1 MNNSCRP
8 LRKSRALNTV
18 MFMFMTFLPVVI
30 CTDSIAADSNSNK
43 QTKIADRIEFQAYP
57 FELAAVR
64 LLPGPFRLA
73 QQLDANYLLLLEADR
88 LLSGFRKEA
97 GLQPK
102 AEGYGGWEKEGIA
115 GHSLG
120 HYLSACAMM
129 YASTGDSRFKERVNY
144 IVDELELCQRAHG
157 DGYVAAIPDGRRVFA
172 EIASG
177 DIRAKGF
184 DLNGIWVPWYTL
196 HKELAGLLDAQH
208 YCDNQKALIIAG
220 KLADFALEI
229 TKNLNEEQFQRML
242 ACEHG
247 GMNEVLAELCARTA
261 KGKYLNLSKRFHH
274 KFVLDPLTRH
284 EDKLAGLHANTN
296 IPKLIGLARR
306 YEITGDLNDKT
317 AAEYFWD
324 RMVNHHSY
332 VIGGN
337 SSYEYLAEADKLDK
351 LLSNNTCETCN
362 TYNMLKLT
370 QHLFCW
376 QVKAAYADY
385 YERALYNHIL
395 ASQHPGSGMFCY
407 YIPLKPGAFKE
418 YSDPY
423 DSFWCCVGTG
433 MENHAKYNGN
443 IYFHDDD
450 GLWVNLY
457 IASELRWS
465 EKGLNL
471 RQETNFPESDKIHFN
486 LQVKKP
492 IKLTMRFRYPSWA
505 QNGINVL
512 VNGETQKVHSAP
524 GSYVDVQRTWKNGD
538 TIEITIP
545 MSLRTEP
552 LPDNPQRVAVCYGPL
567 VLAGELGKVEDV
579 IVKGQNYVPVF
590 ITGGNNVNEWIKPL
604 PDKADT
610 FQTVA
615 AGRPRDVLLY
625 PFYKM
630 HNKRYSVYWEI
641 LTEDQWLTRQEEIK
655 AELARIR
662 ELEGRTVDFVQPG
675 EAQSEKDHNQ
685 QGDKTNSGEAWDGK
699 YRHAYEGGWFS
710 FDLKVQSDTTNI
722 LVCTFWGG
730 DSGQR
735 TFDILVDGQILA
747 TQSLRNNK
755 PGEFIDVNYPL
766 PRGLTSGKNKV
777 TVKFQAHA
785 DNTAGGVFGV
795 RVVQ

>member
-1 MNNSCRP
+1 MN
-8 LRKSRALNTV
+8 SRLI
-18 MFMFMTFLPVVI
+18 LL
-30 CTDSIAADSNSNK
+30 SWG
-43 QTKIADRIEFQAYP
+43 
-57 FELAAVR
+57 AVR
-64 LLPGPFRLA
+64 LLPGPFRQA

-97 GLQPK
+97 GLSPK

-129 YASTGDSRFKERVNY
+129 YASTGDSLFKQRVDY

-172 EIASG
+172 EISTG
-177 DIRAKGF
+177 NIRAKGF

-196 HKELAGLLDAQH
+196 HKELAGLLDARH
-208 YCDNQKALIIAG
+208 YCDNQKALIIAA
-220 KLADFALEI
+220 KLADFTLET
-229 TKNLNEEQFQRML
+229 TKNLNEEQFQKML

-247 GMNEVLAELCARTA
+247 GMNEVLAELYACT
-261 KGKYLNLSKRFHH
+261 GEEKYLNLSKRFHH

-306 YEITGDLNDKT
+306 YEITGDLNDRT

-337 SSYEYLAEADKLDK
+337 SSYEYLAEADELDK
-351 LLSNNTCETCN
+351 RLSNNTCETCN

-370 QHLFCW
+370 RHLFCW
-376 QVKAAYADY
+376 QAGVAYVDY

-395 ASQHPGSGMFCY
+395 ASQNPGSGMFCY
-407 YIPLKPGAFKE
+407 FIPLKPGAFKE

-433 MENHAKYNGN
+433 MENHAKYGGN

-457 IASELRWS
+457 IASVLQWP
-465 EKGLNL
+465 EKGLEL
-471 RQETNFPESDKIHFN
+471 TQQTNFPENDKIHFN
-486 LQVKKP
+486 IQVKKP
-492 IKLTMRFRYPSWA
+492 LKLTMRFRYPSWA
-505 QNGINVL
+505 QKGITIL
-512 VNGETQKVHSAP
+512 VNGKIQKIYSAP
-524 GSYVDVQRTWKNGD
+524 GSYIEVERTWKNGD

-545 MSLRTEP
+545 MSLRLESM
-552 LPDNPQRVAVCYGPL
+552 PDNPQRIAVCYGPL
-567 VLAGELGKVEDV
+567 VLAGELGAAEDL
-579 IVKGQNYVPVF
+579 IVQGQNYVPVF
-590 ITGGNNVNEWIKPL
+590 ITAGKSLSEWIKPL
-604 PDKADT
+604 PDKAVT

-615 AGRPRDVLLY
+615 VGRPRDVVLY

-630 HNKRYSVYWEI
+630 HNKRYSVYWEV
-641 LTEDQWLTRQEEIK
+641 LTAEQLLTRQEEIK
-655 AELARIR
+655 AELARIH
-662 ELEGRTVDFVQPG
+662 ELDQRSVDFVQPG
-675 EAQSEKDHNQ
+675 DKQSEQDHNQ
-685 QGDKTNSGEAWDGK
+685 QGDKSASGEAWDGK
-699 YRHAYEGGWFS
+699 YRQAYDGGWFS
-710 FDLKVQSDTTNI
+710 FDLKLLPDTTNI
-722 LVCTFWGG
+722 LVCTYWGG

-735 TFDILVDGQILA
+735 TFDILIDGQILA
-747 TQSLRNNK
+747 TQSLQNNK
-755 PGEFIDVNYPL
+755 SGEFIDVNYPL
-766 PRGLTSGKNKV
+766 SRELISGKNKI
-777 TVKFQAHA
+777 TVKFQAHP

-795 RVVQ
+795 RVVR